1 MKLNFWEKLL
11 VNNPI
16 RSFVQHHFE
25 APLLLRMGGRL
36 DGKKVLEIGC
46 GRGVGIEVLFQRF
59 GADHVTAIDLDP
71 KMIERAKKRL
81 TSCHEGKLRF
91 LVGEATAIDTPDKAF
106 DAVFD
111 FGIIHH
117 VPNWQKAVA
126 EVARVL
132 KPGGLFFFEEVTKA
146 ALERWLYRTL
156 LDHPKENRFSMEEFL
171 AELERQRIRL
181 ESQTATL
188 MFGDIFAG
196 VGRLVGSQSETQS

>member
-1 MKLNFWEKLL
+1 MKLNFWERLL
-11 VNNPI
+11 VNNPV
-16 RSFVQHHFE
+16 RSLVQHHFE
-25 APLLLRMGGRL
+25 APMLLRMGGRL

-46 GRGVGIEVLFQRF
+46 GRGVGIEVIFQRF
-59 GADHVTAIDLDP
+59 GARHVTAIDLDP
-71 KMIERAKKRL
+71 RMIELARKRL
-81 TSCHEGKLRF
+81 DSFPANRLR
-91 LVGEATAIDTPDKAF
+91 LSVGEAIAIDAPDKAF

-117 VPNWQKAVA
+117 APNWQKAVA

-156 LDHPKENRFSMEEFL
+156 LDHPKENRFSIGEFL
-171 AELERQRIRL
+171 AELESQRIKL
-181 ESQTATL
+181 KGQTATL

-196 VGRLVGSQSETQS
+196 VGRLAGSGREAES

>member
-1 MKLNFWEKLL
+1 MKLNFWERLL
-11 VNNPI
+11 VNNPV
-16 RSFVQHHFE
+16 RSLVQHHFE
-25 APLLLRMGGRL
+25 APMLLRMGGRL

-46 GRGVGIEVLFQRF
+46 GHGAGIEVIFQRF
-59 GADHVTAIDLDP
+59 GASHVTAIDLDP
-71 KMIERAKKRL
+71 RMVELAKKRL
-81 TSCHEGKLRF
+81 ASCPADRLR
-91 LVGEATAIDTPDKAF
+91 LSVGEATAIDAPDKDF

-156 LDHPKENRFSMEEFL
+156 LDHPKENRFSIEEFL
-171 AELERQRIRL
+171 AELERQRIKL
-181 ESQTATL
+181 ESQTAIL

-196 VGRLVGSQSETQS
+196 VGRRVSSEYETES